1 MALAYKSLLQ
11 NAHATYKVGGAYPI
25 DERVVVETLND
36 LLLLCKGTLI
46 RDTSTNEKVFAYVGM
61 PVFVEED
68 SNFYVCVKKAKK
80 GVTITSYEQ
89 AWKRI
94 TDNVS
99 MIFDTK
105 KSLTDGSILFPFQGM
120 LAYVNEERTLYVL
133 TSNGI
138 ENSKVEDNWKPIG
151 GGNFNIKEYLN
162 FNAKPTSGSGFK
174 IEDGTTIISSYI
186 NNTHEF
192 EKGVF
197 YTSQGMNSYGD
208 VPEYVVNYNYIDL
221 SNGGESYIRL
231 FTSGDNWIEFSLTDD
246 SLGITAESISVKNQ
260 NGEIEPY
267 NVGNAIPKGCSISFN
282 KDFSFKNLTETR
294 DGDDNT
300 YTFGLTGN
308 NYETVDIYKEDILP
322 QVYAYKDNNEVRLL
336 TEDDLDNIDNKI
348 SQVEDRIDNIAD
360 SIMVD
365 PDGDGSEEANSLQT
379 VIYNMNKA
387 ITKLEQM
394 EVPSEIETITES
406 EIKSLF

>member
-1 MALAYKSLLQ
+1 M
-11 NAHATYKVGGAYPI
+11 
-25 DERVVVETLND
+25 
-36 LLLLCKGTLI
+36 
-46 RDTSTNEKVFAYVGM
+46 
-61 PVFVEED
+61 
-68 SNFYVCVKKAKK
+68 
-80 GVTITSYEQ
+80 
-89 AWKRI
+89 
-94 TDNVS
+94 
-99 MIFDTK
+99 
-105 KSLTDGSILFPFQGM
+105 
-120 LAYVNEERTLYVL
+120 
-133 TSNGI
+133 
-138 ENSKVEDNWKPIG
+138 
-151 GGNFNIKEYLN
+151 
-162 FNAKPTSGSGFK
+162 
-174 IEDGTTIISSYI
+174 
-186 NNTHEF
+186 
-192 EKGVF
+192 
-197 YTSQGMNSYGD
+197 
-208 VPEYVVNYNYIDL
+208 
-221 SNGGESYIRL
+221 
-231 FTSGDNWIEFSLTDD
+231 
-246 SLGITAESISVKNQ
+246 
-260 NGEIEPY
+260 
-267 NVGNAIPKGCSISFN
+267 GNAIPKGCSISFN